1 MSLSVVWFKRD
12 LRLADHAPLSA
23 AVALGQPMLLV
34 YIVEPE
40 LLKNPHYR
48 RRHWHFIAQSLADLN
63 HQLQPHG
70 TKVWVLEGDP
80 ITLFTAINQSQ
91 RIHHLFSYEETGLEV
106 TFARDREVMTW
117 AKSQG
122 VCWQEFPTNGVQ
134 RGRKHRKGWNHRWG
148 KLMAAP
154 AETIIPAQLN
164 ALRSDLP
171 GDLKGALCQR
181 LGGWLPQH
189 PNFQPG
195 GEQQA
200 HQTLEDFLT
209 HRAGGYQRHISKPE
223 GSRQHCS
230 RLSPHLAWGNLSIRQ
245 VQQALKERQSKGGW
259 ARPLSAF
266 ESRLHWHCHF
276 IQKFE
281 SECTME
287 FESINRG
294 FLNYPRDQNS
304 HLVAAWCEGQTGFPY
319 VDACMRCLE
328 ATGYLHFR
336 ARAMLVSFLTH
347 HLWQDWRLGVTWLGS
362 LFLDFEP
369 GIHYPQMQMQA
380 GVTGINT
387 IRIYNPVKQS
397 LEHDPTASFIR
408 RWVPEIA
415 KLPTPLVHQPWLRSP
430 LEHVLHPVDYPEPIV
445 NLDVSHRRARDVLWE
460 LKSDPMIYQERERIL
475 NRHVERR
482 FQSRFVERD

>member
-1 MSLSVVWFKRD
+1 
-12 LRLADHAPLSA
+12 
-23 AVALGQPMLLV
+23 MLLV

-48 RRHWHFIAQSLADLN
+48 GRHWHFIAQSLADLN

-106 TFARDREVMTW
+106 TFARDREVITW

-171 GDLKGALCQR
+171 EDLKGALCQR
-181 LGGWLPQH
+181 LGGWLPRH
-189 PNFQPG
+189 PHFQPG

-200 HQTLEDFLT
+200 HHTLEDFLS

-281 SECTME
+281 ME
-287 FESINRG
+287 SRMEKEPINRG
-294 FLNYPRDQNS
+294 FLFFSYTPQPTW
-304 HLVAAWCEGQTGFPY
+304 VEAWETGKTGFPLI
-319 VDACMRCLE
+319 DACMRCLRE
-328 ATGYLHFR
+328 TGYLNFR
-336 ARAMLVSFLTH
+336 MRAMVVSFLTH
-347 HLWQDWRLGVTWLGS
+347 HLSQPWKSGS
-362 LFLDFEP
+362 AYLAQQFLDFEP
-369 GIHYPQMQMQA
+369 GIHYPQLQMQA

-387 IRIYNPVKQS
+387 VRIYNPVKQS
-397 LEHDPTASFIR
+397 QEQDPDGVFIR
-408 RWVPEIA
+408 KWVPELA
-415 KLPTPLVHQPWLRSP
+415 LVPLAFLHTPWELTPLELQKLGFAYG
-430 LEHVLHPVDYPEPIV
+430 ETYPYPIV
-445 NLDVSHRRARDVLWE
+445 DVEKAAAEARDRIWAAQKAPEVVADAERVLAKHTLSKRW
-460 LKSDPMIYQERERIL
+460 S
-475 NRHVERR
+475 
-482 FQSRFVERD
+482 